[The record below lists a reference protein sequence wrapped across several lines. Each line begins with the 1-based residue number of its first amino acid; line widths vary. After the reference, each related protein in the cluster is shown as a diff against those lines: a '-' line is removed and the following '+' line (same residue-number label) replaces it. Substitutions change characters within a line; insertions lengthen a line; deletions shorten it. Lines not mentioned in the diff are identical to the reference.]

1 MQMEHVHIR
10 REIEA
15 GERSN
20 LIIAVGDLALRFP
33 NLLEPWTAHIYQP
46 LSDPDTGAPCAF
58 SIKRSYLLVPI
69 CLQRGLSQGVTT
81 TEPMLPSMKKKNPTP
96 GLPGALPPA

>member
-1 MQMEHVHIR
+1 MLSMHSWPPMTFPPPCREQLPLQLLLSCFKLDLTDGMQLEHIHTR

-46 LSDPDTGAPCAF
+46 LSDPDTGAPRLA
-58 SIKRSYLLVPI
+58 P
-69 CLQRGLSQGVTT
+69 
-81 TEPMLPSMKKKNPTP
+81 
-96 GLPGALPPA
+96 